1 MTVFRLALLELR
13 RFRGRTGR
21 LVPVVLCL
29 VPLLY
34 GAMYLWANWDPYGKI
49 DRIPVAVVNQDRLA
63 HTSEGQRVEAGKEV
77 VQNLKAAHTFDWHFV
92 SAQRAR
98 DGLEDGTFYLTIT
111 IPPTFSSDLATAGT
125 DRPQHAHIEIRSNDA
140 NNYIVGVMAETVQP
154 ELQDQIN
161 SATHAAYVRAIYG
174 ELSKV
179 RDELKAAASGADR
192 LVDAT
197 AVAQRGTTSLEQGTR
212 TVTAGS
218 ADLTRGARQLASAAD
233 RLASA
238 TSDISSGAGAGADLP
253 SVTSTAV
260 NASQVAVDSA
270 NLVRSGT
277 SRVASLADTT
287 VNYLEDLQ
295 RNYPILGRDGDFIG
309 AMRAAKDGRSTAH
322 QVDGNAAAV
331 VTAAGNAHSSAVS
344 LNARVGSLQ
353 ARLNS
358 ASSTVQLVSSAAHS
372 VSSGAGTVT
381 SGLRALASGSSA
393 LRQSATEAHSG
404 AQQIATI
411 THRALRQVP
420 PTDADTT
427 ARAAEVLGSPTRI
440 TRTDIHPAGAY
451 GRGFAPFFFGIALW
465 VFGLFAYVFLPPYN
479 RRALASGLNAAKVA
493 IAGWLPAAGL
503 GLIAALVLYGVVD
516 VTLGLDPQLPVL
528 LVLLLAA
535 AVAAFVAIDHFLKAA
550 LGAVGAVLSLVLL
563 ILQLTASGG
572 LYPMETTPG
581 FFRALHPLL
590 PMTYLVDG
598 LRVTVSG
605 GSGTHLA
612 RDFLVLALFAIAFL
626 TFTTVTVRRHRSW
639 TPARL
644 HPEVTL

>member
-1 MTVFRLALLELR
+1 MTVIRLALLELR
-13 RFRGRTGR
+13 RFRGRMAR

-49 DRIPVAVVNQDRLA
+49 DRIPVAVVNQDVLA
-63 HTSEGQRVEAGKEV
+63 HTSEGQRVEAGQEI

-98 DGLEDGTFYLTIT
+98 DGLEDGTYYLTIT
-111 IPPTFSSDLATAGT
+111 IPPSFSRDLATAGT

-179 RDELKAAASGADR
+179 RDELQAAASGADR

-197 AVAQRGTTSLEQGTR
+197 AVAQRGATSLEQGTR
-212 TVTAGS
+212 TVQAGS
-218 ADLTRGARQLASAAD
+218 ADLTRGARQLATAAD

-238 TSDISSGAGAGADLP
+238 TSDISSAAGADLP
-253 SVTSTAV
+253 SITSAAV
-260 NASQVAVDSA
+260 NASQLAVDSA
-270 NLVRSGT
+270 NLVRAGT

-309 AMRAAKDGRSTAH
+309 AMRAAKDGRAAAH
-322 QVDGNAAAV
+322 QIDSDASNVM
-331 VTAAGNAHSSAVS
+331 TAAGNAHSSALT
-344 LNARVGSLQ
+344 LNSRVGSLP
-353 ARLNS
+353 ARLSS
-358 ASSTVQLVSSAAHS
+358 ASSTVQLVASAAHS

-381 SGLRALASGSSA
+381 SGLRALASGSST
-393 LRQSATEAHSG
+393 LHQSATEAHSG

-440 TRTDIHPAGAY
+440 SRTDIHPAGAY

-479 RRALASGLNAAKVA
+479 RRALTSGLNAVKVA

-516 VTLGLDPQLPVL
+516 LTLRLDPQLPVL
-528 LVLLLAA
+528 LVLLLAT

-598 LRVTVSG
+598 LRMTVSG
-605 GSGTHLA
+605 GSGAHLA
-612 RDFLVLALFAIAFL
+612 RDFVVLAMFAVAFL
-626 TFTTVTVRRHRSW
+626 GFTTLTVRRHRSW

>member
-1 MTVFRLALLELR
+1 MTVVRLALLELR

-49 DRIPVAVVNQDRLA
+49 DRIPVAVVDQNPLPHTTHA
-63 HTSEGQRVEAGKEV
+63 HRVDAGHEI
-77 VQNLKAAHTFDWHFV
+77 VQNLEAAHTFDWHFV
-92 SAQRAR
+92 SARAAR
-98 DGLEDGTFYLTIT
+98 DGLEDGTYYLTIT

-154 ELQDQIN
+154 QLQEQIN

-179 RDELKAAASGADR
+179 RDELKAAASGADQ
-192 LVDAT
+192 LVSAT
-197 AVAQRGTTSLEQGTR
+197 TVAQRGATSLAQGTR
-212 TVTAGS
+212 TVQAGS
-218 ADLTRGARQLASAAD
+218 ADLARGARQLASAAN
-233 RLASA
+233 RLADATTSISA
-238 TSDISSGAGAGADLP
+238 AATANLPTITSS
-253 SVTSTAV
+253 AV
-260 NASQVAVDSA
+260 DAAQLTVDSA
-270 NLVRSGT
+270 NAVRAGT
-277 SRVASLADTT
+277 ARVASLADTT
-287 VNYLEDLQ
+287 VNYLDDLQ
-295 RNYPILGRDGDFIG
+295 RNYPILARDGDFIG
-309 AMRAAKDGRSTAH
+309 ALQAAKAGRTAAH
-322 QVDGNAAAV
+322 QIDGDAAQV
-331 VTAAGNAHSSAVS
+331 VTDAGNAYASAVS
-344 LNARVGSLQ
+344 LNDRVGSLQ
-353 ARLNS
+353 AQLDS
-358 ASSTVQLVSSAAHS
+358 ANSTVRLVASAAQS

-381 SGLRALASGSSA
+381 SGLRALSSGSSTLQA
-393 LRQSATEAHSG
+393 SATQAHSG
-404 AQQIATI
+404 AAQIATI

-440 TRTDIHPAGAY
+440 SRTDIHPAGAY

-479 RRALASGLNAAKVA
+479 RRALASGLNAVKVA
-493 IAGWLPAAGL
+493 VAGWLPAAGL

-528 LVLLLAA
+528 LVLLLAT

-572 LYPMETTPG
+572 LYPMETTPA
-581 FFRALHPLL
+581 FFRAIHPLL

-598 LRVTVSG
+598 LRMTISG
-605 GSGTHLA
+605 GNGAHLA
-612 RDFLVLALFAIAFL
+612 RDFVVLALFAVAFL
-626 TFTTVTVRRHRSW
+626 GFTSLVVRRQRSW

-644 HPEVTL
+644 HPEVAL